1 MDKWKE
7 RLAGVEGM
15 RVGVVWQGNPRFGW
29 DHFRSFPLAA
39 LAPLAAVAGVRLV
52 SLQKGPGVEQ
62 LRADV
67 GKTPALGQRS
77 LGSPSGLSFPQGAV
91 LDLGDELDADGAFL
105 DTAAVMLNLDLVVTA
120 DTAAAHL
127 AGALSVPVWVAVAA
141 VADWRWGVG
150 HQTTPWY
157 PTMRLFRQQ
166 RLYDWAGLFQ
176 AMAEELEA
184 WARRH
189 NHPPRDVVPDAV
201 RTSQEVHGNV
211 KTGHR

>member
-1 MDKWKE
+1 
-7 RLAGVEGM
+7 
-15 RVGVVWQGNPRFGW
+15 
-29 DHFRSFPLAA
+29 
-39 LAPLAAVAGVRLV
+39 
-52 SLQKGPGVEQ
+52 
-62 LRADV
+62 
-67 GKTPALGQRS
+67 
-77 LGSPSGLSFPQGAV
+77 V

-127 AGALSVPVWVAVAA
+127 AGGLGVPVWVAVAA

-166 RLYDWAGLFQ
+166 RLYDWGGVFQ
-176 AMAEELEA
+176 GMAEELEA
-184 WARRH
+184 AARRH
-189 NHPPRDVVPDAV
+189 NQAPRDVVPGAV
-201 RTSQEVHGNV
+201 RRCQEVHGKV